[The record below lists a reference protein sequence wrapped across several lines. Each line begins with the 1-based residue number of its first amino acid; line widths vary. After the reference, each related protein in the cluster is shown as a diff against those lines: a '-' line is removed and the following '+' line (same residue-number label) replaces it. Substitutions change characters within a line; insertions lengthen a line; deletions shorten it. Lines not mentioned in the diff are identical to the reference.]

1 MSNAIQSFTVIHN
14 NPFIFGPLFS
24 SFYDSLGKKQNS
36 ILLSYLVLPL
46 VLYPAS
52 QKFLMNAKSTSSIT
66 TLVGKSGKR
75 DRLYGLE
82 ERIAE
87 YRELT
92 NISMQY
98 GIDIGVLSLDE
109 NLSINVENTSKS
121 INIRFTNK
129 TLYYSEYRKSAS
141 KLGYLFAPF
150 DVPTVYRLLGV
161 KNL

>member
-1 MSNAIQSFTVIHN
+1 MSNAIQSFAVIHN
-14 NPFIFGPLFS
+14 NPFIFGPLFP
-24 SFYDSLGKKQNS
+24 SFYASLGEKQNS
-36 ILLSYLVLPL
+36 VLLSYLVLPL

-52 QKFLMNAKSTSSIT
+52 QKFLMNAKSTSSIM
-66 TLVGKSGKR
+66 TLIGKSDKR

-87 YRELT
+87 YREIT

-98 GIDIGVLSLDE
+98 EIDIGVVITDE
-109 NLSINVENTSKS
+109 NLSINVNTSRS
-121 INIRFTNK
+121 NNPRFINN
-129 TLYYSEYRKSAS
+129 TLYFSDYRKSAS

-150 DVPTVYRLLGV
+150 DVPTIYRLLGV